1 MSKKLNIQF
10 VPITTFFSIIISI
23 VGFIGIDKLS
33 KLVQAHPTPT
43 VIITYIC
50 IVSIGILIGFLI
62 DLLRTKKKQDNSIN
76 YDQVLE
82 KHSILIFDDQEMCLR
97 DIKRVTS
104 GSQYDVVMVKD
115 ISDYRLVENFDII
128 IGDICNVGNFEAKN
142 SIPVLRA
149 IKENYPYK
157 IVIAMSKSPVPNW
170 ETFSDCFISKEDRDK
185 YPNDIL
191 NTIQSSITR
200 LSKASYWTEVEGE
213 LSKKGTPAENI
224 KKYKDQYYTHI
235 NKRNN
240 IS

>member
-10 VPITTFFSIIISI
+10 APITTLFSIIISI
-23 VGFIGIDKLS
+23 VSFIGIDKLS

-50 IVSIGILIGFLI
+50 IVLIGILIGFLI

-76 YDQVLE
+76 YDQVLK
-82 KHSILIFDDQEMCLR
+82 KHSILIFDDKEMCLR

-128 IGDICNVGNFEAKN
+128 IGDICNVGNFEAKT

-157 IVIAMSKSPVPNW
+157 IVIAMSKSSVPDW
-170 ETFSDCFISKEDRDK
+170 EEFSDGFISKENRDN

-200 LSKASYWTEVEGE
+200 LSKASYWNEVEGE
-213 LSKKGTPAENI
+213 LLKKDTPAENI

-235 NKRNN
+235 NKRNH